1 MKRDG
6 LSFTARLNAWF
17 AAVVIALSVLLFLA
31 AYLLLYRAVVK
42 QDRAILQAQW
52 EVCRAWYEEG
62 GIETLSSHLQESE
75 TGSGELFFVR
85 VAGAGGTG
93 LFVSIPKHAA
103 GLDLTP
109 LQEMTHEEAVA
120 WLTLPSHNQGDDWL
134 AVTER
139 LPDGSWLQVGKT
151 TEAQTA
157 LLAQFRRAFGWV
169 VLIALVLGVAGGAWL
184 TRRALAPIHQLIQA
198 VQNLL
203 ATGRLSERMPLP
215 EAHDEINRLARLFNT
230 MLEKND
236 ALIRGMCEALDNV
249 AHELRT
255 PLTRLRGGAE
265 LALEGEPDPQK
276 SRDALLDSM
285 EETDRVLTML
295 NTLMDISEAETGL
308 MKLDRQHVVLADLA
322 AEAVELFDFVAEEKR
337 IPVTVTIPPE
347 LQCPA
352 DPRRL
357 RQVLVNLLDNALKY
371 TPAGG
376 RVTLTG
382 EARAGEIVL
391 RVQDTGPGIP
401 PEEQAR
407 IWERLYRGTR
417 AAPSAVSA
425 SASASSVPSSPPTG
439 GGSSWRV
446 R

>member
-1 MKRDG
+1 M
-6 LSFTARLNAWF
+6 
-17 AAVVIALSVLLFLA
+17 
-31 AYLLLYRAVVK
+31 
-42 QDRAILQAQW
+42 
-52 EVCRAWYEEG
+52 
-62 GIETLSSHLQESE
+62 
-75 TGSGELFFVR
+75 
-85 VAGAGGTG
+85 
-93 LFVSIPKHAA
+93 
-103 GLDLTP
+103 
-109 LQEMTHEEAVA
+109 
-120 WLTLPSHNQGDDWL
+120 
-134 AVTER
+134 TER

-157 LLAQFRRAFGWV
+157 LLAQFRRVFGWV
-169 VLIALVLGVAGGAWL
+169 ALIALILGVAGGAWL
-184 TRRALAPIHQLIQA
+184 TRRALAPIHQLIDA

-236 ALIRGMCEALDNV
+236 ALIRGMREALDNV

-255 PLTRLRGGAE
+255 PLTRLRGSAE

-308 MKLDRQHVVLADLA
+308 MKLERQPVVLAELA
-322 AEAVELFDFVAEEKR
+322 AEAVELFEFVAEEKR
-337 IPVTVTIPPE
+337 IPVTVNIPPG
-347 LQCPA
+347 LQCFA

-382 EARAGEIVL
+382 EAVADEVVL
-391 RVQDTGPGIP
+391 SVQDTGPGIP
-401 PEEQAR
+401 PEEQTR
-407 IWERLYRGTR
+407 IWERLYRGDKSRSQRGLGLGLSLVR
-417 AAPSAVSA
+417 AIVTSH
-425 SASASSVPSSPPTG
+425 G
-439 GGSSWRV
+439 GRIELESKVGEGSTFRV
-446 R
+446 HLPAGP